1 MKKSA
6 YISYFLIFSILNSFC
21 QDITQNITGS
31 VLDNVSN
38 EPLPNANIIL
48 KNSFPPIG
56 TVSNEN
62 GQFILKNIPVGS
74 ISLRISYLGY
84 KSLDLDNQTLK
95 PGKEMVI
102 TARLEEMAFSGE
114 KVVITAKTD
123 KSKTRNTMT
132 SVSSRGFT
140 VEETQEVYYNYQM
153 GRLIIPQF
161 KIEF

>member
-1 MKKSA
+1 MKKTA
-6 YISYFLIFSILNSFC
+6 FILYFLILAVYNSFS

-48 KNSFPPIG
+48 KYSSPPLG

-62 GQFILKNIPVGS
+62 GQFILKDISVGT

-84 KSLDLDNQTLK
+84 QSLDLDNLTLK

-114 KVVITAKTD
+114 EIVITAKTD

-132 SVSSRGFT
+132 SVSS
-140 VEETQEVYYNYQM
+140 
-153 GRLIIPQF
+153 
-161 KIEF
+161 